1 MKLMNIYKELI
12 REQTEKVKEKPV
24 SDTIDK
30 DREVKEPKEK
40 KLGEPI
46 TNEWRKMIDNGLSS
60 YGCKFLFSIA
70 NKLKDKSRKGSR
82 EEVRYQE
89 TRLKYLT
96 SLPSF
101 EEKCGEERTQVV
113 KPKEKKPSVQQKP
126 EPTQQK
132 PTLTTTQTQE
142 PELTTTQ
149 TQEPTEVSV
158 ETTYDNPKVVPFP
171 LYGSESEITDIEN
184 LQTDEFI
191 DDLVINLDS
200 QIINQKPEVQEKLKE
215 YNLDAEKMS
224 KLIPLTKETRDFM
237 MKLDM
242 EGLKLPH
249 LMVLYDNIPEF
260 YEAIRNNLEVDVS
273 KLSPVTK
280 VMNYNE
286 FWEWTRKLWDKTS
299 DYLITKVSGTIP
311 ELGEE
316 FTVLP

>member
-1 MKLMNIYKELI
+1 MNIYKELI
-12 REQTEKVKEKPV
+12 KEETEKVKEKPV

-30 DREVKEPKEK
+30 DIEVKEPKEK

-46 TNEWRKMIDNGLSS
+46 TNEWRKMIDKGLSS

-101 EEKCGEERTQVV
+101 EKCGEERTQVV

>member
-12 REQTEKVKEKPV
+12 KEETEKVKEKPV

-30 DREVKEPKEK
+30 DIEVKEPKEK

-46 TNEWRKMIDNGLSS
+46 TNEWRKMIDKGLSS

-101 EEKCGEERTQVV
+101 EKCGEERTQVV

>member
-46 TNEWRKMIDNGLSS
+46 TNEWRKMIDKGLSS

-101 EEKCGEERTQVV
+101 EKCGEERTQVV
-113 KPKEKKPSVQQKP
+113 EPKKKKEPNNTKTPDRASKPVNIDT
-126 EPTQQK
+126 TQQTDE
-132 PTLTTTQTQE
+132 PIDIQSQE
-142 PELTTTQ
+142 PVTD
-149 TQEPTEVSV
+149 VNV
-158 ETTYDNPKVVPFP
+158 ETKYENPKIVPLP
-171 LYGSESEITDIEN
+171 LYGSENEIPNIDDI
-184 LQTDEFI
+184 QTDEFI
-191 DDLVINLDS
+191 DDLVISLDS

-260 YEAIRNNLEVDVS
+260 YEAIRYNLGVDTD

-280 VMNYNE
+280 VMNYDE
-286 FWEWTRKLWDKTS
+286 FWDWTKKLWDKTS
-299 DYLITKVSGTIP
+299 DYLINKVSGSIP